1 MTTSATRNG
10 DANPPPLPAGRG
22 HAARASTRAW
32 EESRRYTGTCEEM
45 GPDPA
50 WDARVAATPGGTI
63 VQTGMWAASRNR
75 LGFKSYRIIVNE
87 PDGTPVAGCLM
98 YAKRLGP
105 GIWAGSIPYG
115 PLSFG
120 DQPFSAAAAVRT
132 IVAQARRRGVSILVI
147 QPPEGGWAFDGAL
160 AAAGFRTG
168 VPSIVPEATQYLD
181 LTQGENEILAGMS
194 SSRRHLV
201 RKGLRA
207 GFQVAE
213 ETDLATFHRLHVA
226 TATRQGFTPITR
238 ENLQAQY
245 DALAPGAGKLFIA
258 RFAGRPAA
266 GIWLTHFAGTV
277 TLKLVGWDPASR
289 PHANDALYWT
299 VIQTARAAGA
309 HTLDFGGFDRRIAE
323 LIASGQP
330 PPEGFEKTPSY
341 FKSGFGGRLLLLPRA
356 RFAFTAP
363 AANMAFGA
371 VARKILTTSAAL
383 QFLQRLRNG

>member
-1 MTTSATRNG
+1 MRTSSTTAIPVRSPSTKFPRSPRAACPSG
-10 DANPPPLPAGRG
+10 V
-22 HAARASTRAW
+22 ARASCST
-32 EESRRYTGTCEEM
+32 SGPTC
-45 GPDPA
+45 
-50 WDARVAATPGGTI
+50 
-63 VQTGMWAASRNR
+63 
-75 LGFKSYRIIVNE
+75 
-87 PDGTPVAGCLM
+87 
-98 YAKRLGP
+98 
-105 GIWAGSIPYG
+105 
-115 PLSFG
+115 
-120 DQPFSAAAAVRT
+120 
-132 IVAQARRRGVSILVI
+132 
-147 QPPEGGWAFDGAL
+147 
-160 AAAGFRTG
+160 
-168 VPSIVPEATQYLD
+168 PSSP
-181 LTQGENEILAGMS
+181 
-194 SSRRHLV
+194 
-201 RKGLRA
+201 
-207 GFQVAE
+207 
-213 ETDLATFHRLHVA
+213 
-226 TATRQGFTPITR
+226 TPITR